1 MYKSLEEISVVGS
14 QNSSVT
20 SSTNP
25 FPYSISHSL
34 SRVFDYHKLSPSYR
48 SFMCKISS
56 NVEPT
61 SFSENIVLVPEW
73 KKAIDVELEA

>member
-1 MYKSLEEISVVGS
+1 
-14 QNSSVT
+14 
-20 SSTNP
+20 
-25 FPYSISHSL
+25 
-34 SRVFDYHKLSPSYR
+34 
-48 SFMCKISS
+48 MCKISS